1 MNSRETKQE
10 KTEHLQSGEKLPL
23 SQFEQS
29 VTLLRETSH
38 QSFSDVTPMKWQR
51 TTLSGKHNP
60 KFPQEK

>member
-1 MNSRETKQE
+1 M
-10 KTEHLQSGEKLPL
+10 PL

>member
-10 KTEHLQSGEKLPL
+10 KTEHLQLPL